1 MKMRMLLCAF
11 VTLVAGC
18 GNHATMAPPPVNALA
33 PNALHSPW
41 DMHPVTP
48 REGDYNCGTISPPA
62 PNISILDES
71 YRSGDKSAAS
81 ESVKNAAYA
90 ESSAAVEDYSAL
102 LSRAADDYQNRGNL
116 GAARCVA
123 IALEAGATAH
133 SMTGWM
139 SSRSALYAQSR
150 GLRGVSTAYLKIRP
164 SGVLTPQ
171 QSNVLLDWMQ
181 AIVGAQ
187 RDYFDHA
194 GCTKSRCDD
203 HNHRALN
210 AAYAVMSVG
219 VAANDRSDFN
229 WGVHKYRL
237 AVDDIDQGGM
247 LHADLGSVLSMKF
260 LLEATASLVQM
271 AEYAELNGEPLY
283 AYDGGRIHL
292 LVHVVTRGLVDST
305 PVEIASGHRKQ
316 KLPNPMQGW
325 EIGWA
330 AIYVQRFPDG
340 VISGLVQQA
349 GDSGKYVWG
358 GAPFGLDNGE

>member
-1 MKMRMLLCAF
+1 MKLRVAMCATLLMAM
-11 VTLVAGC
+11 GC
-18 GNHATMAPPPVNALA
+18 MGHGPSAPPPVNALA

-41 DMHPVTP
+41 DLHPVAGM
-48 REGDYNCGTISPPA
+48 EGDYNCGMISPPS
-62 PNISILDES
+62 PEISILDES
-71 YRSGDKSAAS
+71 Y
-81 ESVKNAAYA
+81 AAYA
-90 ESSAAVEDYSAL
+90 ESAAAVEDYSTL
-102 LSRAADDYQNRGNL
+102 LARAADDYQSTGSL

-139 SSRSALYAQSR
+139 SSRSALYTQSR
-150 GLRGVSTAYLKIRP
+150 GLRGVSLAYLKIRP
-164 SGVLTPQ
+164 SGVITPQ
-171 QSNVLLDWMQ
+171 QNNVLLEWMQ
-181 AIVGAQ
+181 TIVHAQ

-203 HNHRALN
+203 HNHRGLN

-229 WGVHKYRL
+229 WAVHKYRV

-260 LLEATASLVQM
+260 ELEATAALVQM
-271 AEYAELNGEPLY
+271 AEYGELNGEPLY
-283 AYDGGRIHL
+283 AYENGRLHL
-292 LVHVVTRGLVDST
+292 LVHVVTRGLVDPS

-330 AIYVQRFPDG
+330 AIYVRRFPDG

-358 GAPFGLDNGE
+358 GAPYGLENGE